1 MKTEHGSAP
10 SSPCGGLLTARQAAQ
25 FLAIGLRTL
34 WSLTN
39 AREIPHLRIKRSVR
53 YDPADLTRWIEKQ
66 KEKPREG

>member
-1 MKTEHGSAP
+1 MNADRTP
-10 SSPCGGLLTARQAAQ
+10 FSSGQSSGLMTARQAAQ

-66 KEKPREG
+66 KEKYRES

>member
-1 MKTEHGSAP
+1 MKTEHGTAP
-10 SSPCGGLLTARQAAQ
+10 PFPGGGLLTARQAAQ

-34 WSLTN
+34 WTLTN
-39 AREIPHLRIKRSVR
+39 SREIPHLRIKRSVR